1 MSNISERGSQEGS
14 YTIRYV
20 TANDLDSYRLILANT
35 SSRDRYY
42 RFFHHVEFFDDAQLR
57 RYVEPRADV
66 VGMIAEDGSDP
77 LGVAH
82 AFVGA
87 DGSAEFAVIISDHVR
102 RRGVAASLFGRIV
115 TALQA
120 RGITRLVAFS
130 LADNQPCARL
140 ATACGMESEP
150 EDEDGVVAWALDFTS
165 GSLVRGAAGTGER
178 APIAA

>member
-1 MSNISERGSQEGS
+1 MSDISERDSQKDS

-20 TANDLDSYRLILANT
+20 TTSDVDSYRRILDNT

-42 RFFHHVEFFDDAQLR
+42 RFFNHIKFFDDAQLR

-66 VGMIAEDGSDP
+66 VSMIAEDGSDP
-77 LGVAH
+77 LGVAQ
-82 AFVGA
+82 AVVEG
-87 DGSAEFAVIISDHVR
+87 DGSAEFAVIIAGHAR
-102 RRGVAASLFGRIV
+102 RRGVATSLFGRII

-130 LADNQPCARL
+130 LADNEPFARF

-150 EDEDGVVAWALDFTS
+150 EDEDGVTAWALDVTT
-165 GSLVRGAAGTGER
+165 GSLERGAAATGER